1 MMKKNNLAS
10 ICFGLVLIFVLAL
23 APACKKQRS
32 ETGQGEKTAGKRIE
46 GGELRFGMTTEPA
59 TLDPLNPSN
68 TADGRSILFNVFE
81 GLVKPDAEGNP
92 QMAIAEKYTISP
104 DARVYEFTLRQG
116 MKFHDGTEVTAEDV
130 VFTLNTAIKNLFD
143 GFTEIEQVEISADRG
158 IKITLKSPDPEF
170 LPYLTIGIVP
180 RNNPDRE
187 ANPIGTGPFSIARYT
202 TQQSLVLVKN
212 PRYWQQ
218 GLPHLDGVTYIFVAD
233 SDALLLALQGGT
245 IQAAS
250 ITGSLLQQLDA
261 RSFDFVSSPSN
272 AVQLMALNNAV
283 KPLEDVRVRQAIN
296 YGVDIPQ
303 IIEAAFFGQGSPSG
317 SPLIPGLT
325 KYYDPSLKNPYSKD
339 IPKARSLLAAAGY
352 EQGFSLE
359 ITVPSN
365 YTMHV
370 DTAQVLVNQLG
381 AIGITATIKLVDWAT
396 WLSDVYRGRHYQAT
410 IISLDAPN
418 VSPRSFLSRYRSDD
432 TNNFVNFH
440 SPAFDQVYNAAL
452 IEPDEGKRVG
462 LYQQV
467 QRILSEEAASVYIQ
481 DIMHFNTFSKG
492 AFGGVVNYPLY
503 VFDASTIY
511 SIK

>member
-1 MMKKNNLAS
+1 MMKKNNLAG
-10 ICFGLVLIFVLAL
+10 ICLVLIFVLAL
-23 APACKKQRS
+23 APACKKQG
-32 ETGQGEKTAGKRIE
+32 TGQEEKTGKRIE

-68 TADGRSILFNVFE
+68 SADGRSILFNVFE
-81 GLVKPDAEGNP
+81 GLVKPDAEGNL

-116 MKFHDGTEVTAEDV
+116 VKFHDGTEVTAEDV

-143 GFTEIEQVEISADRG
+143 GFTGIEQVEISADRG
-158 IKITLKSPDPEF
+158 IKITLKAPDPEF

-212 PRYWQQ
+212 PAYWQ
-218 GLPHLDGVTYIFVAD
+218 LPHLDEVTYIFVAD

-261 RSFDFVSSPSN
+261 RSFDFVSTPSN

-283 KPLEDVRVRQAIN
+283 KPLEDKRVRQAIN

-303 IIEAAFFGQGSPSG
+303 IIDAAFFGQGSPSG

-325 KYYDPSLKNPYSKD
+325 KYYDTSLKNPYSRD

-381 AIGITATIKLVDWAT
+381 AIGITATIRLVDWAT

-418 VSPRSFLSRYRSDD
+418 VSPRSFLSRYRSDAN
-432 TNNFVNFH
+432 NNFVNFH
-440 SPAFDQVYNAAL
+440 SPAFDQVYDAVL
-452 IEPDEGKRVG
+452 IEPDEGKRVA
-462 LYQQV
+462 LYQEA